1 MMQPMLPEGE
11 RKLERWTV
19 GTAVTLCVLE
29 SVWSVVVVGVVAAT
43 VAGRVAVT
51 VLVALEPQPAMTV
64 VRTTTTSGRF
74 TGLRLSRR

>member
-29 SVWSVVVVGVVAAT
+29 SVWSVVVGVVAAT